1 MKLES
6 SNFKI
11 YLGGLYLIVLFA
23 AIYFFWL
30 TFDLKD
36 LTSYDLIKENREVI
50 LTYKDNNIFFL
61 TIIFFIITICLNLL
75 LCPMLLPTLI
85 IGFIFGKWLG
95 TLILIFGNT
104 IGGFLL
110 YRLAKTFFSDLI
122 EKKFKARFSKFI
134 DFFKKNEFL
143 YFMCFR
149 FIGGGGTPFP
159 IQNILPVLFS
169 MSSKNY
175 IFATLLGILPT
186 TFVTVALGS
195 GIETIID
202 QNAELSF
209 LPVIQ
214 SPETYLPIIGF
225 FIILIVNYG
234 NVWEEGVDSQI
245 SFKKAIR
252 ITNYYLNMNF
262 KKLPN
267 FLQSCKKC
275 SFTISC

>member
-11 YLGGLYLIVLFA
+11 YLGGVYLIVLLIA
-23 AIYFFWL
+23 VYFLFS

-36 LTSYDLIKENREVI
+36 LTSYEFIKENRDTI
-50 LTYKDNNIFFL
+50 LKYKDNNIFFL
-61 TIIFFIITICLNLL
+61 TIIFFIITIFLNLL
-75 LCPMLLPTLI
+75 LCPMLIPTLV

-104 IGGFLL
+104 LGGFLL

-122 EKKFKARFSKFI
+122 EKKFKTKFSKFI
-134 DFFKKNEFL
+134 VFFNKNEII

-159 IQNILPVLFS
+159 IQNVLPVLFN
-169 MSSKNY
+169 MSAKNY
-175 IFATLLGILPT
+175 IIATLLGIIPT

-195 GIETIID
+195 GIEKIIE
-202 QNAELSF
+202 QNAKLSF

-214 SPETYLPIIGF
+214 SPEIYLPIIGF
-225 FIILIVNYG
+225 FIILVVALFI
-234 NVWEEGVDSQI
+234 
-245 SFKKAIR
+245 
-252 ITNYYLNMNF
+252 
-262 KKLPN
+262 KKLYFKEN
-267 FLQSCKKC
+267 
-275 SFTISC
+275 T

>member
-1 MKLES
+1 MKLDS

-11 YLGGLYLIVLFA
+11 YLGAVYLIVLFT
-23 AIYFFWL
+23 AIYFFWS

-36 LTSYDLIKENREVI
+36 LTSYNLIKENREVI

-61 TIIFFIITICLNLL
+61 TIIFFIITIFLNLL
-75 LCPMLLPTLI
+75 LTPMLLPTLI

-122 EKKFKARFSKFI
+122 EAKFKTRFSKFI
-134 DFFKKNEFL
+134 DFFNKNDL
-143 YFMCFR
+143 IYFMCFR

-159 IQNILPVLFS
+159 LQNILPVLFN

-175 IFATLLGILPT
+175 IIATLIGILPT

-195 GIETIID
+195 GIEKIID

-214 SPETYLPIIGF
+214 SPEIYLPIIGF
-225 FIILIVNYG
+225 FILLLSTFFIKKVF
-234 NVWEEGVDSQI
+234 
-245 SFKKAIR
+245 FK
-252 ITNYYLNMNF
+252 T
-262 KKLPN
+262 
-267 FLQSCKKC
+267 
-275 SFTISC
+275 

>member
-11 YLGGLYLIVLFA
+11 YLGGVYLIVLLIA
-23 AIYFFWL
+23 VYFLFS

-36 LTSYDLIKENREVI
+36 LTGYEFIKENRDTI
-50 LTYKDNNIFFL
+50 LKYKDNNIFFL
-61 TIIFFIITICLNLL
+61 TIIFFIITIFLNLL
-75 LCPMLLPTLI
+75 LCPMLIPTLV

-104 IGGFLL
+104 LGGFLL

-122 EKKFKARFSKFI
+122 EKKFKTKFSKFI
-134 DFFKKNEFL
+134 VFFNKNETI

-159 IQNILPVLFS
+159 IQNVLPVLFN
-169 MSSKNY
+169 MSAKNY
-175 IFATLLGILPT
+175 IIATLLGIIPT

-195 GIETIID
+195 GIEKIIE
-202 QNAELSF
+202 QNAKLSF

-214 SPETYLPIIGF
+214 SPEIYLPIIGF
-225 FIILIVNYG
+225 FIILVVALFI
-234 NVWEEGVDSQI
+234 
-245 SFKKAIR
+245 
-252 ITNYYLNMNF
+252 
-262 KKLPN
+262 KKLY
-267 FLQSCKKC
+267 FKEI
-275 SFTISC
+275 T

>member
-1 MKLES
+1 MKLKS
-6 SNFKI
+6 TNFKI

-23 AIYFFWL
+23 AIYFFWS

-85 IGFIFGKWLG
+85 IGFIFGKWVG
-95 TLILIFGNT
+95 TFILVFGNT

-110 YRLAKTFFSDLI
+110 YLLAKTFFSNLI

-195 GIETIID
+195 GIEKIID

-214 SPETYLPIIGF
+214 SPEIYLPIIGF
-225 FIILIVNYG
+225 FILLISG
-234 NVWEEGVDSQI
+234 FFI
-245 SFKKAIR
+245 KKFFFK
-252 ITNYYLNMNF
+252 N
-262 KKLPN
+262 
-267 FLQSCKKC
+267 
-275 SFTISC
+275 

>member
-23 AIYFFWL
+23 AIYFFWS

-61 TIIFFIITICLNLL
+61 TIIFFIITISLNLL

-122 EKKFKARFSKFI
+122 EKKFKARFSKFV
-134 DFFKKNEFL
+134 DFFNKNEVM
-143 YFMCFR
+143 YFMSFR

-159 IQNILPVLFS
+159 IQNILPVLFN
-169 MSSKNY
+169 MSPKNY

-195 GIETIID
+195 GIEKIID

-214 SPETYLPIIGF
+214 SPEIYLPIVGF
-225 FIILIVNYG
+225 FILLISG
-234 NVWEEGVDSQI
+234 FFI
-245 SFKKAIR
+245 KKIFVK
-252 ITNYYLNMNF
+252 N
-262 KKLPN
+262 
-267 FLQSCKKC
+267 
-275 SFTISC
+275 